1 MKSILVVEDSKFI
14 GSMVKYRLEEAA
26 YDVVWVKQMSEAIK
40 TIDEDG
46 NEFFASLL
54 DYNLPDAPRGE
65 IIDEVS
71 RRKIPSIVFTGLVS
85 KEVRETVWAKGV
97 VDYVLKD
104 DPNSLDYIISMLK
117 RIERNENIKVLIVD
131 DSAFFRKALTD
142 LLEIHRYRTFNA
154 QNGNKA
160 LKTLAH
166 HPDIKLVI
174 TDFNMPEMDGF
185 VLTQKIRELHNKD
198 DLAIIGI
205 SSEGENVMAARFI
218 KSGANDFLI
227 KQSFLTE
234 EFYCRVTQSIENIE
248 LIQMIREAAIKDFL
262 TSLYNRRYFFE
273 MGKTLFASAVRD
285 SLTLACAMIDI
296 DHFKDVNDT
305 YGHETGDIA
314 LQHVAKILK
323 NRTRES
329 DIVARVGGEEFCV
342 LAVNMSVNDSQKLF
356 EELRKNVEET
366 PVYLDKEQE
375 IFMTI
380 SIGITTELAAS
391 LDEMVNQADALL
403 YQAKENGRNRVEISP
418 TR

>member
-1 MKSILVVEDSKFI
+1 MKLILVVEDSKFI

-26 YDVVWVKQMSEAIK
+26 YDVIWVKKMSEAIK
-40 TIDEDG
+40 TLDE
-46 NEFFASLL
+46 NEHNFFAALL

-71 RRKIPSIVFTGLVS
+71 KRDIPSIVFTGLVS
-85 KEVRETVWAKGV
+85 KEVRETVWTKGV
-97 VDYVLKD
+97 VDYVIKD
-104 DPNSLDYIISMLK
+104 DPNSLDYLISMLR
-117 RIERNENIKVLIVD
+117 RIEINENIKVLIVD
-131 DSAFFRKALTD
+131 DSSFFRKALTD
-142 LLEIHRYRTFNA
+142 LLKIHRYQTLSAR
-154 QNGNKA
+154 NGKEA
-160 LKTLAH
+160 LDVLEN

-185 VLTQKIRELHNKD
+185 TLTRKIREIHSKD

-262 TSLYNRRYFFE
+262 TTLYNRRYFFE

-296 DHFKDVNDT
+296 DHFKDVNDS

-314 LQHVAKILK
+314 LQHIAKILK
-323 NRTRES
+323 SRTRQS

-342 LAVNMSVNDSQKLF
+342 LAVNMDVNDSQKLF
-356 EELRKNVEET
+356 EELRKKVEET
-366 PVYLDKEQE
+366 PVYIDTEQE
-375 IFMTI
+375 IFMTV

-391 LDEMVNQADALL
+391 LDEMVNQADTLL
-403 YQAKENGRNRVEISP
+403 YQAKENGRNRVEIAP
-418 TR
+418 I